1 MQSRI
6 NLNKKWAAVMQW
18 EWGLKSF
25 DIPLSKFNVKRGV
38 YKNTRRERFNKISR
52 NTAPY
57 EKYYRSKKPTVR
69 MKLGSRISVK

>member
-6 NLNKKWAAVMQW
+6 NLNKKRAAVMQW

-25 DIPLSKFNVKRGV
+25 GIPLSKFNVKRGV

-52 NTAPY
+52 NYCA
-57 EKYYRSKKPTVR
+57 
-69 MKLGSRISVK
+69 L